1 MKHAPDLI
9 DLIRVQRPQC
19 SPLGRNQ
26 ATQPV
31 QEHLGIQVL
40 AGQDKPRA
48 ECLLQARAEER
59 RALEPRHA

>member
-9 DLIRVQRPQC
+9 DLIRVQRTQC

-40 AGQDKPRA
+40 ADRGR
-48 ECLLQARAEER
+48 EEILLDLADLLAPEIP
-59 RALEPRHA
+59 AVTP